1 MKKYRHIFFDLDGTL
16 WDFQKNAEEALTE
29 LFSIHDLHVLGIES
43 PSIFIDVYKKKNEVL
58 WKKYRNGTV
67 DKMKLRTQRFEH
79 TLGHFGIT
87 NEELVFKLDRDY
99 IKISP
104 MKTNLID
111 YAVEI
116 LTYLNKKYTLHII
129 TNGFQEVQFS
139 KLLANHLL
147 QYFKQVITSEKA
159 GIQKPDK
166 KIFEYSVSK
175 ARAEFDE
182 SIYIGDSWEVDI
194 MGAKNAGMDQVY
206 FNPEKKKNII
216 DATYEISSLREL
228 EKLF

>member
-1 MKKYRHIFFDLDGTL
+1 
-16 WDFQKNAEEALTE
+16 
-29 LFSIHDLHVLGIES
+29 
-43 PSIFIDVYKKKNEVL
+43 
-58 WKKYRNGTV
+58 
-67 DKMKLRTQRFEH
+67 
-79 TLGHFGIT
+79 
-87 NEELVFKLDRDY
+87 
-99 IKISP
+99 